1 MKIAIIIGT
10 RPEIIKTSPI
20 IRECSRQDLDYLIIH
35 TNQHYKYEMD
45 KIFFENLELPQPSYN
60 LNVGSALHGAQT
72 GKMLKE
78 IEKVLLEEKPNIVLV
93 QGDTNTTLAGA
104 LASVKLHIPVGHVES
119 GMRNFDKK
127 MPEEINRV
135 LVDHCSDY
143 LFCPT
148 KTAKKNLL
156 HEGINQK
163 KIYLVGDTIVDAITQ
178 NIYISDKKSKILSE
192 LHISQKNYFLLT
204 LHRAENVDSKK
215 NLSKIVLSIERISSD
230 FDIPIVFP
238 VHPRTLNRLIE
249 FDLKEKVEQIQN
261 LKLIEPVGYIDFLK
275 LEKNAELVL
284 TDSGGVQEECCILGT
299 KCVTLREKTEWIET
313 IDVGANM
320 LVGTNQSKILEGVSL
335 MVQKKNNWKN
345 PFTEG
350 SSAKILAIL
359 RKNWSDHN
367 I

>member
-1 MKIAIIIGT
+1 LKIAIIIGT

-20 IRECSRQDLDYLIIH
+20 IRECSKRELDYLIIH
-35 TNQHYKYEMD
+35 TNQHYEYELD
-45 KIFFENLELPQPSYN
+45 KIFFDDLQLPQPLYN
-60 LNVGSALHGAQT
+60 LNIGSDLHGAQT

-119 GMRNFDKK
+119 GMRSFDRK

-135 LVDHCSDY
+135 LVDHSSDY

-148 KTAKKNLL
+148 NTAQKNLL
-156 HEGINQK
+156 REGIDKNRL
-163 KIYLVGDTIVDAITQ
+163 YLVGDTIVDAITQ
-178 NIYISDKKSKILSE
+178 NSYIVDKKSTILSK
-192 LHISQKNYFLLT
+192 LHISSKKYFLLT

-215 NLSKIVLSIERISSD
+215 NLQNIVISIERILND

-238 VHPRTLNRLIE
+238 VHPRTLKRLTE
-249 FDLKEKVEQIQN
+249 YELKEKVEQIQN
-261 LKLIEPVGYIDFLK
+261 LQLIEPVGYFDFLK
-275 LEKNAELVL
+275 LEKNAEFVL

-299 KCVTLREKTEWIET
+299 KCVTLREQTEWIET

-320 LVGTNQSKILEGVSL
+320 LVGTNKEKILEGVNMML
-335 MVQKKNNWKN
+335 KRKRDWKN
-345 PFTEG
+345 PFGDGRAGEIIVN
-350 SSAKILAIL
+350 ILKESL
-359 RKNWSDHN
+359 SG
-367 I
+367 

>member
-1 MKIAIIIGT
+1 LKIAIIIGT

-20 IRECSRQDLDYLIIH
+20 IRECSKRELDYLIIH
-35 TNQHYKYEMD
+35 TNQHYEYELD
-45 KIFFENLELPQPSYN
+45 KFFFDDLQLPQPLYN
-60 LNVGSALHGAQT
+60 LNIGSDLHGAQT

-119 GMRNFDKK
+119 GMRSFDRK
-127 MPEEINRV
+127 MPEEINRI

-148 KTAKKNLL
+148 GTAKKNLL
-156 HEGINQK
+156 HEGIDRK
-163 KIYLVGDTIVDAITQ
+163 RIYVVGDTAVDAITQ
-178 NIYISDKKSKILSE
+178 NIYTSDKKAKILTKLDLS
-192 LHISQKNYFLLT
+192 SKKYFLLT
-204 LHRAENVDSKK
+204 LHRAETVDSKK
-215 NLSKIVLSIERISSD
+215 NLSNTVLSMERISND

-238 VHPRTLNRLIE
+238 VHPRTLNRLTKFE
-249 FDLKEKVEQIQN
+249 LKEKLEQIQN
-261 LKLIEPVGYIDFLK
+261 LKLIEPVGYLDFLK
-275 LEKNAELVL
+275 LEKNAQIVL

-299 KCVTLREKTEWIET
+299 KCVTLREQTEWIET

-320 LVGTNQSKILEGVSL
+320 LVGTDQSKILNGIRL
-335 MVQKKNNWKN
+335 MLQKKDNWKN
-345 PFTEG
+345 PFTGRG
-350 SSAKILAIL
+350 SATKILDIL
-359 RKNWSDHN
+359 